1 MSEDIIIYT
10 DGACQNNP
18 GPGGWAA
25 VLLYKGH
32 KKTISGYSPSTTNNI
47 MELTAC
53 IEALKTI
60 KKDYPIT
67 IYSDSKYVISGI
79 TEWIKNWKPRWVK
92 ADGKPVLNKQ
102 YWIEL
107 DSLSSKFQITWKW
120 VKGHSGDEY
129 NELADQL
136 AVAEISNHA
145 S

>member
-53 IEALKTI
+53 IEALNTV